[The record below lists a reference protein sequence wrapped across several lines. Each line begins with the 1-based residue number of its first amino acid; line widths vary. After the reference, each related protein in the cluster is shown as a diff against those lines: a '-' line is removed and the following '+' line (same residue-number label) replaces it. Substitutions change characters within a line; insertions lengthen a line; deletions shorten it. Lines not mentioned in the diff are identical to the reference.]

1 MMIHPSAMV
10 HESAVLG
17 EGVEIGPFAV
27 VGPRVKIG
35 NGCRL
40 AAHAIVHRD
49 CELDEQVFVDNFVV
63 IGGDAQMREA
73 RPESEQARVV
83 VGARCVLREG
93 VTIHRSAEQVGVTEV
108 GPDGYLMS
116 NSHVAHDCV
125 VGEFATLAN
134 NAMLAG
140 YVKLGAHTFVGG
152 GAGVHQFV
160 RVGQSAM
167 IAGNAAISYDVPPF
181 CVAVDRNDI
190 IGLNR
195 VGLRRRGFDREAMS
209 DLKDCFR
216 TVFRGSGNL
225 RSDAQAALAAGA
237 CGSTAPGREFL
248 EFFVAGGKRGFG
260 QARKLRR
267 GGDSEA
273 GVASE

>member
-17 EGVEIGPFAV
+17 EDVEIGPFAV
-27 VGPRVKIG
+27 VGPRARIG
-35 NGCRL
+35 DGCRL
-40 AAHAIVHRD
+40 AAHSIVHRD
-49 CELDEQVFVDNFVV
+49 CELGEQVFADSFVV
-63 IGGDAQMREA
+63 IGGDAQMREV
-73 RPESEQARVV
+73 RPDSEQARVV
-83 VGARCVLREG
+83 IGARCVLREG
-93 VTIHRSAEQVGVTEV
+93 VTIHRSAEQVGATEV

-116 NSHVAHDCV
+116 NSHVAHDCQ

-140 YVKLGAHTFVGG
+140 YVSLGAHTFVGG

-160 RVGQSAM
+160 RVGQGAM

-195 VGLRRRGFDREAMS
+195 VGLRRRDFDRATMA

-216 TVFRGSGNL
+216 LVFRGSGNL
-225 RSDAQAALAAGA
+225 RSDAEAALAAGEYGGTPA
-237 CGSTAPGREFL
+237 GREFL

-260 QARKLRR
+260 KARKLRR
-267 GGDSEA
+267 GGDHEA
-273 GVASE
+273 GGTID